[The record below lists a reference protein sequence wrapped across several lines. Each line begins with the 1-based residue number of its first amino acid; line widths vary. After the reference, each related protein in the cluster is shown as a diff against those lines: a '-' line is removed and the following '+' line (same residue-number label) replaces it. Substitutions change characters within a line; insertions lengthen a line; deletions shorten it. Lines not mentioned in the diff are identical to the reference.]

1 MLEVNKRIEIDGRQY
16 SGYKIKQ
23 SILDLE
29 TDLIGMVVLYLNSDA
44 TVGFIKT
51 HWFIAEEDNDINI
64 LIDKVH
70 NLHDKWVI

>member
-16 SGYKIKQ
+16 SGYKVKQ

-29 TDLIGMVVLYLNSDA
+29 TDLIGMVVLYFGNNGAVD
-44 TVGFIKT
+44 FIKT
-51 HWFIAEEDNDINI
+51 HWFKSQEDNDINI